1 MSSNEE
7 QASPRPIEW
16 FWIAAFRRDAW
27 LAQHRANASKATGR
41 ERVVLLGDSITEGWS
56 VPIPFAW
63 YRALALDHRSAGA
76 LGPGTAGVWKGLL
89 HQFAAIWVWF
99 LAFPFGRRARV
110 AALALVLRRVLDHRR
125 DAFRRLADDLG
136 GDDAVVNMGVG
147 GDRTRHV
154 LWRVERGELDGAI
167 SPRLRAVVV
176 VVGVNNLGFGE
187 DAPPAVAAK
196 MLGVTGPLGLSTGV
210 NAARNTET
218 ASGVRASNVNTAC
231 DRELRALQP
240 VERTRREAPPR
251 LVAEPIPPPGCS
263 PFQPRPST
271 RPSSEALHLGH
282 LIPFMFTK
290 YLQDVFR
297 CPLVVQMTDDEKF
310 LWKDLQLEE
319 CHRLGFE
326 NAKDIIACG
335 FDITRTLIFSDL
347 DYIGHMYPNILK
359 IQKAVT
365 YNQVKGIFGFDD
377 SVNIGKHAFPAVQ
390 AAPSFPAAFPHI
402 FGKATDVPC
411 LIPCAIDQDPY
422 FRMTRDAAPRIGGP
436 RDLVS

>member
-1 MSSNEE
+1 MSSDEE

-27 LAQHRANASKATGR
+27 LAQHRANAAKATGR

-56 VPIPFAW
+56 VPIPFSW

-176 VVGVNNLGFGE
+176 VVGVNNLVFGE

-196 MLGVTGPLGLSTGV
+196 MLGVARAVEARTPDAVSVFLAALTPVDSPKGPVTPAMAQACNDALAERAREFRDAGRLTRTTILSFEK
-210 NAARNTET
+210 ALAR
-218 ASGVRASNVNTAC
+218 AG
-231 DRELRALQP
+231 
-240 VERTRREAPPR
+240 
-251 LVAEPIPPPGCS
+251 
-263 PFQPRPST
+263 T
-271 RPSSEALHLGH
+271 RPPEPLDALSPDRLHLNERGYAA
-282 LIPFMFTK
+282 LATA
-290 YLQDVFR
+290 
-297 CPLVVQMTDDEKF
+297 LV
-310 LWKDLQLEE
+310 
-319 CHRLGFE
+319 HG
-326 NAKDIIACG
+326 
-335 FDITRTLIFSDL
+335 
-347 DYIGHMYPNILK
+347 
-359 IQKAVT
+359 IQKA
-365 YNQVKGIFGFDD
+365 
-377 SVNIGKHAFPAVQ
+377 
-390 AAPSFPAAFPHI
+390 
-402 FGKATDVPC
+402 
-411 LIPCAIDQDPY
+411 L
-422 FRMTRDAAPRIGGP
+422 
-436 RDLVS
+436 